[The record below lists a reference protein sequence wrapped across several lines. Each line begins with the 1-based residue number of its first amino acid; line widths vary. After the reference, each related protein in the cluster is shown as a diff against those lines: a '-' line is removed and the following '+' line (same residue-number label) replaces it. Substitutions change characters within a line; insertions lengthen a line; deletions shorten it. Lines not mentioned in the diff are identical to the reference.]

1 MSILAD
7 YFNQDIVHDSKYK
20 FSQSGLYYAPQK
32 NTHEEYVEF
41 IKVDISK
48 YRSVLAYC
56 CIGFNSDLPFVV

>member
-7 YFNQDIVHDSKYK
+7 YYNQDIVHDPKYK

-41 IKVDISK
+41 IKVNMSQSRK
-48 YRSVLAYC
+48 V
-56 CIGFNSDLPFVV
+56 